1 MSGLQNITSWRA
13 NQNKDWPGT
22 LVLTGTK

>member
-1 MSGLQNITSWRA
+1 LQNITSWRA
-13 NQNKDWPGT
+13 NQDKDWPGT